1 MTEAEQQVAAANERH
16 ARQLIEAAS
25 YLSHDPID
33 QVAMLLTA
41 ATAILEKQR
50 GPAQAAQDLDALLS
64 PTMASWLMAGSEGA
78 RQ

>member
-1 MTEAEQQVAAANERH
+1 MTDTEQQLAETNARH
-16 ARQLIEAAS
+16 AKQLIEAAG
-25 YLSHDPID
+25 YLSHDPMD
-33 QVAMLLTA
+33 QVAMLATA
-41 ATAILEKQR
+41 MTAILEKQR